1 MQLNQAPDDDD
12 EDYPDLASESDLE
25 ETPPPQ
31 APTETRNSFWSG
43 AKVLETTTIFGQ
55 MRLEKFLRS
64 MQL

>member
-1 MQLNQAPDDDD
+1 MRLEKFLRSMQIKK
-12 EDYPDLASESDLE
+12 LE

-43 AKVLETTTIFGQ
+43 EKVFETTTISGQ